1 MSTHE
6 ESNFVVRYSPKELF
20 ARIDAKLD
28 VIANTLTAKAD
39 HETVA
44 ALEVRVALLEAAAAE
59 QKGFDKAKVAIV
71 GLLLTIVGLTI
82 PLVLHYL

>member
-1 MSTHE
+1 MSVPE
-6 ESNFVVRYSPKELF
+6 ENFTVRYSPKELF

-39 HETVA
+39 HDDLIE
-44 ALEVRVALLEAAAAE
+44 LEKRVAVLEAVNAE
-59 QKGFDKAKVAIV
+59 QRGFDKAKAAILALAITV
-71 GLLLTIVGLTI
+71 IALVI